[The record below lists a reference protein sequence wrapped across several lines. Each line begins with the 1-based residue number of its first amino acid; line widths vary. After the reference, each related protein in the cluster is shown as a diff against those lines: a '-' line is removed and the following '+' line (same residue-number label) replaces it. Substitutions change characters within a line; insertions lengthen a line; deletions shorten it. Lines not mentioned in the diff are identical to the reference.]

1 MPGVQ
6 PPIAKRVACHR
17 DHRVARLGRIAAAPD
32 RGRQPIA
39 EFVRAVVAAMDVD
52 PADDL
57 GGVALARADQEARL
71 RGPARQRQKRLGVLQ
86 RSEAHT
92 SELQSLMRISYAVFC
107 LQTKIYLFFLLIT
120 TLQYF
125 SFFFIFFFYLF
136 SFFC

>member
-57 GGVALARADQEARL
+57 GGVALARADQEALL

-86 RSEAHT
+86 RIRPGRSEEHT

-107 LQTKIYLFFLLIT
+107 LKKNTN
-120 TLQYF
+120 TL
-125 SFFFIFFFYLF
+125 
-136 SFFC
+136 